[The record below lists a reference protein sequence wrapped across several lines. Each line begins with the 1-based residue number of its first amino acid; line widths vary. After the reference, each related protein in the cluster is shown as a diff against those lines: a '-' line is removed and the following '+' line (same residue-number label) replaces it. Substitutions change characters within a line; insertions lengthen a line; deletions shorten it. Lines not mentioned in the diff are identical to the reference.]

1 MYDETTRFDDAEDDV
16 VDPPPAKRPHS
27 APSRASA
34 PSRTT
39 ASSET
44 RSRAPSSRARA
55 KVAPRR
61 PTQPQA
67 RTSSLTPGAVPM
79 DISVDSTSTVSVSSY
94 FLLPRGANYPDEYYR
109 VPSRVA
115 VDGVWYVVDRSD
127 DNPRI
132 TSNSGV
138 VLIPHYAAEP
148 ERVITRGVF
157 MRVYNVQAWVELVDL
172 TV

>member
-1 MYDETTRFDDAEDDV
+1 
-16 VDPPPAKRPHS
+16 
-27 APSRASA
+27 
-34 PSRTT
+34 
-39 ASSET
+39 
-44 RSRAPSSRARA
+44 
-55 KVAPRR
+55 
-61 PTQPQA
+61 
-67 RTSSLTPGAVPM
+67 M